1 MMQKK
6 LNDKISL
13 NFPELFIIEKHVKIR
28 SKNRG
33 SPYYFLTSRDQKFK
47 NITDVIPKIL
57 FLFTFLISFFMG
69 LLTQRLIYTM
79 NMWLT
84 LCLAHFLNKVIH

>member
-33 SPYYFLTSRDQKFK
+33 SPYYFLTSKGQKFK
-47 NITDVIPKIL
+47 NITDAIPKIL
-57 FLFTFLISFFMG
+57 FFFTFLVSFLWG
-69 LLTQRLIYTM
+69 SSRK
-79 NMWLT
+79 N
-84 LCLAHFLNKVIH
+84 